1 MPGIFDRLQAIR
13 ADSPTGGA
21 LGQIS
26 EREMEIIIRNLNKLE
41 DREGLGQI
49 SDKELKLLMRK
60 SLGQVSERELELL
73 GRNKVKKMAHGGRVT
88 RPIDGRATKGL
99 TRGSRRT

>member
-13 ADSPTGGA
+13 DASPTGDA
-21 LGQIS
+21 LGQVS

-49 SDKELKLLMRK
+49 SDKELRLLMRK

-88 RPIDGRATKGL
+88 RSIDGKATKGL